1 MSGYTGRGHGWDK
14 GSIPRE
20 GIPHVTGLSREANP
34 MGKPK
39 SASSLRGQAPG
50 WGQRGPHRLL
60 CNGICELPRG
70 IQPLPPPAPQ
80 HIPRSPPGPAASIH
94 LAAAGSR
101 LLSPYIEALCA
112 GNRWDLMTRLCPAGS
127 SNPFPARRDR
137 TGDQDMAMGKGTQR
151 EPPAKLSPSGAT
163 GQGEPMDPIGQE
175 LR

>member
-1 MSGYTGRGHGWDK
+1 MGTQEGDMDGTRAASAGK
-14 GSIPRE
+14 GSRTSQGSPGKQIPWENPNLHHPCE
-20 GIPHVTGLSREANP
+20 GRHQAGDSEVPTDSSA
-34 MGKPK
+34 MG
-39 SASSLRGQAPG
+39 SASSQGESSLS
-50 WGQRGPHRLL
+50 LL
-60 CNGICELPRG
+60 LLLSTSQG
-70 IQPLPPPAPQ
+70 PPPV
-80 HIPRSPPGPAASIH
+80 RPPASIWQQPGADCC
-94 LAAAGSR
+94 L
-101 LLSPYIEALCA
+101 PKEEALCA